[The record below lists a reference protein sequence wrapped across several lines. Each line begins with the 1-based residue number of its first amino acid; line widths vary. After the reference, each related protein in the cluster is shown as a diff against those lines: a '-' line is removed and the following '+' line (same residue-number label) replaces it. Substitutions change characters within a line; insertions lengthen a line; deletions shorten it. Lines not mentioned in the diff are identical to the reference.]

1 MGVVIKHLSVRGAN
15 EVNDRLANDNRME
28 NMFLDCALEIA
39 QGVDS
44 LEGRSE
50 IISLV
55 AFKYAE
61 AGLIDLAV
69 DLAETINDSYL
80 QDQALAG
87 IAAKCIEAG
96 VPDYADTLSDR
107 IEDDT
112 AYALATEQMAIAY
125 AEQGAF
131 DKAIDVAHRLADSA
145 PTLSGMA
152 FSFLAGGRPVQALE
166 VARSIDYPDL
176 KAPLLIE
183 LAAKALQ
190 DQRNSDA
197 LELLL
202 EATSAA
208 DDIEFS
214 DQRISNLV
222 TIASL
227 NKRCGQEDQA
237 FEILS
242 GAHDQCNDSADFD
255 PDPALSQIAGGFAE
269 LQRYDRAD
277 QVIEE
282 IENPFQFAHA
292 TARVALEYH
301 KAGNTAKTLELLAD
315 ALETGRDEEVYGDQ
329 TLMLRESL
337 LGELA
342 GYYAL
347 VDHYDEALQIAGLVT
362 SEDLQYRILG
372 EVAKQCVRS
381 GNNSRVFQVTELIK
395 DPYAR
400 VLWELEIVDAFIAS
414 EQSELADHALS
425 QVLARTATMERPY
438 QKAMALME
446 IAPRFARREN
456 TAQASQVLFE
466 ALATLTMIDDGYHQ
480 SLALI
485 NLAAK
490 YQKLGQQVGER
501 EKVVLE
507 EISFKQ
513 ER

>member
-1 MGVVIKHLSVRGAN
+1 
-15 EVNDRLANDNRME
+15 ME

-39 QGVDS
+39 QRIDS

-50 IISLV
+50 IISLI

-69 DLAETINDSYL
+69 DLAETINDSYPR
-80 QDQALAG
+80 DQALAG

-96 VPDYADTLSDR
+96 VPDCADTISDR
-107 IEDDT
+107 VEDDT
-112 AYALATEQMAIAY
+112 AYALATEQMAVAY
-125 AEQGAF
+125 AEQGEF
-131 DKAIDVAHRLADSA
+131 EKAIDVAHRLADSA
-145 PTLSGMA
+145 PTLSRMA

-183 LAAKALQ
+183 LATKALQ
-190 DQRNSDA
+190 DQPNSDA

-202 EATSAA
+202 EATKAA
-208 DDIEFS
+208 EDIEFS
-214 DQRISNLV
+214 DQRISTLV

-227 NKRCGQEDQA
+227 HKRCGQEDQA

-242 GAHDQCNDSADFD
+242 GAHDQCNESDDFD
-255 PDPALSQIAGGFAE
+255 PDAALAQIAGGFAE
-269 LQRYDRAD
+269 LPRYDKAD
-277 QVIEE
+277 QLIDE

-292 TARVALEYH
+292 TARVSLEYH
-301 KAGNTAKTLELLAD
+301 KAGNTAKALELLGD
-315 ALETGRDEEVYGDQ
+315 ALETGRDQEVYGDQ
-329 TLMLRESL
+329 SLMLRESL
-337 LGELA
+337 LSELA

-347 VDHYDEALQIAGLVT
+347 VDHYDEALQVIGLMT
-362 SEDLQYRILG
+362 SEEHQYRTLG

-425 QVLARTATMERPY
+425 QVLARTATIERPY

-446 IAPRFARREN
+446 IAPRFARREK
-456 TAQASQVLFE
+456 TAQTSQVLFE
-466 ALATLTMIDDGYHQ
+466 ALATLTMIDNGYHQ
-480 SLALI
+480 SQALI

-490 YQKLGQQVGER
+490 YQKLGQQAGEQ
-501 EKVVLE
+501 EMMVLE
-507 EISFKQ
+507 EITLKL